1 MGNIILIIV
10 MVAALI
16 ALVVGVVLMA
26 MGGKMNAKY
35 SNKLM
40 VWRVALQAGAL
51 AILAALFFAK
61 G

>member
-1 MGNIILIIV
+1 MGNIILIAV

-16 ALVVGVVLMA
+16 ALVVGVVFMA
-26 MGGKMNAKY
+26 TGGKMNAKY

-51 AILAALFFAK
+51 AVLALLFFVQS
-61 G
+61 